1 MSVILASIF
10 TPIILAVAGIFAS
23 AIFSGLETGLYVVD
37 RVRLAVRAGR
47 GDRNAVRLEA
57 EVEEPERLL
66 SALLIAN
73 NAANYAGSLGI
84 AAILSMF
91 VVSEWT
97 IVGLNTLLVVP
108 LLFVFGETIPKDL
121 FRTNADHWML
131 RFTPQLVWMR
141 RAMTVIGLVPLL
153 GVVARIVQLLIRTP
167 KGIDTTARARVSRLF
182 RESAE
187 SGALTEEQLDLAD
200 RVLSMRRLTVS
211 GEMTPW
217 RQVITATEAAL
228 AEDPTRLTART
239 RRSRLPVVDGQGGV
253 VGVVMVQDLLLGRKS
268 IEEMLDRNI
277 PRFAPETSAMVALEI
292 LRVDHRPLGIVESI
306 EGRPLGVV
314 TLKDLVEPLLGDL
327 RAW

>member
-1 MSVILASIF
+1 
-10 TPIILAVAGIFAS
+10 
-23 AIFSGLETGLYVVD
+23 
-37 RVRLAVRAGR
+37 
-47 GDRNAVRLEA
+47 
-57 EVEEPERLL
+57 
-66 SALLIAN
+66 
-73 NAANYAGSLGI
+73 
-84 AAILSMF
+84 
-91 VVSEWT
+91 
-97 IVGLNTLLVVP
+97 
-108 LLFVFGETIPKDL
+108 
-121 FRTNADHWML
+121 
-131 RFTPQLVWMR
+131 
-141 RAMTVIGLVPLL
+141 MTVIGLVPLL